1 MKIIVDHTSMQPIYE
16 QIVEQIKKQI
26 LQGTLREGAP
36 LDSVR
41 MLAKDLKVSAL
52 TVKKAYDA
60 LEEEQLIATVHGKG
74 SFVLGVNPSL
84 LAEEQKREI
93 EQRMEQLVAK
103 ARASK
108 RVAVVSSV
116 AVRPPAS
123 RGMTRRRGTRTV
135 GMRIDRTKR
144 KVPSPTRMRC
154 GAVAAMQ
161 SAFRLVFIQCTNHLT
176 TPALMGCAPWRAW
189 VCC

>member
-52 TVKKAYDA
+52 TVYDA

-103 ARASK
+103 ARAYGMSDEEL
-108 RVAVVSSV
+108 RAVLELFLE
-116 AVRPPAS
+116 A
-123 RGMTRRRGTRTV
+123 
-135 GMRIDRTKR
+135 
-144 KVPSPTRMRC
+144 
-154 GAVAAMQ
+154 
-161 SAFRLVFIQCTNHLT
+161 
-176 TPALMGCAPWRAW
+176 
-189 VCC
+189 

>member
-60 LEEEQLIATVHGKG
+60 LEEEQLIATVQGKG
-74 SFVLGVNPSL
+74 SFVAGGNMEL
-84 LAEEQKREI
+84 LREERLKHI
-93 EQRMEQLVAK
+93 EDLM
-103 ARASK
+103 ARAVEEARSAG
-108 RVAVVSSV
+108 VA
-116 AVRPPAS
+116 P
-123 RGMTRRRGTRTV
+123 GELHDML
-135 GMRIDRTKR
+135 D
-144 KVPSPTRMRC
+144 
-154 GAVAAMQ
+154 
-161 SAFRLVFIQCTNHLT
+161 L
-176 TPALMGCAPWRAW
+176 LMED
-189 VCC
+189 

>member
-93 EQRMEQLVAK
+93 EQRMEQLGVAK
-103 ARASK
+103 ARAYGMSDEEL
-108 RVAVVSSV
+108 RAVLELFLE
-116 AVRPPAS
+116 A
-123 RGMTRRRGTRTV
+123 
-135 GMRIDRTKR
+135 
-144 KVPSPTRMRC
+144 
-154 GAVAAMQ
+154 
-161 SAFRLVFIQCTNHLT
+161 
-176 TPALMGCAPWRAW
+176 
-189 VCC
+189 

>member
-60 LEEEQLIATVHGKG
+60 LEEG
-74 SFVLGVNPSL
+74 SFVLCVNSSL
-84 LAEEQKREI
+84 LAEYHKREI
-93 EQRMEQLVAK
+93 EQRM
-103 ARASK
+103 
-108 RVAVVSSV
+108 
-116 AVRPPAS
+116 
-123 RGMTRRRGTRTV
+123 
-135 GMRIDRTKR
+135 
-144 KVPSPTRMRC
+144 
-154 GAVAAMQ
+154 
-161 SAFRLVFIQCTNHLT
+161 
-176 TPALMGCAPWRAW
+176 
-189 VCC
+189 

>member
-60 LEEEQLIATVHGKG
+60 LAMHRCD
-74 SFVLGVNPSL
+74 
-84 LAEEQKREI
+84 QKREI

-103 ARASK
+103 ARAYGMSDEEL
-108 RVAVVSSV
+108 RAVLELFLE
-116 AVRPPAS
+116 A
-123 RGMTRRRGTRTV
+123 
-135 GMRIDRTKR
+135 
-144 KVPSPTRMRC
+144 
-154 GAVAAMQ
+154 
-161 SAFRLVFIQCTNHLT
+161 
-176 TPALMGCAPWRAW
+176 
-189 VCC
+189 

>member
-52 TVKKAYDA
+52 T
-60 LEEEQLIATVHGKG
+60 ATVHGKG

-103 ARASK
+103 ARAYGMSDEEL
-108 RVAVVSSV
+108 RAVLELFLE
-116 AVRPPAS
+116 A
-123 RGMTRRRGTRTV
+123 
-135 GMRIDRTKR
+135 
-144 KVPSPTRMRC
+144 
-154 GAVAAMQ
+154 
-161 SAFRLVFIQCTNHLT
+161 
-176 TPALMGCAPWRAW
+176 
-189 VCC
+189 

>member
-1 MKIIVDHTSMQPIYE
+1 MNIIVDHTSMQPIYE

-26 LQGTLREGAP
+26 LQGTLREGEA

-60 LEEEQLIATVHGKG
+60 LEEEEQLIATVHGKG

-103 ARASK
+103 ARAYGMSDEEL
-108 RVAVVSSV
+108 RAVLELFLE
-116 AVRPPAS
+116 A
-123 RGMTRRRGTRTV
+123 
-135 GMRIDRTKR
+135 
-144 KVPSPTRMRC
+144 
-154 GAVAAMQ
+154 
-161 SAFRLVFIQCTNHLT
+161 
-176 TPALMGCAPWRAW
+176 
-189 VCC
+189 

>member
-60 LEEEQLIATVHGKG
+60 LEEEGFTVTVHGKG
-74 SFVLGVNPSL
+74 TYIAATNREL
-84 LAEEQKREI
+84 LLEDQKKELEEALYQAIQKGRRYGISDGDIQELFALL
-93 EQRMEQLVAK
+93 MEE
-103 ARASK
+103 
-108 RVAVVSSV
+108 
-116 AVRPPAS
+116 
-123 RGMTRRRGTRTV
+123 
-135 GMRIDRTKR
+135 
-144 KVPSPTRMRC
+144 
-154 GAVAAMQ
+154 
-161 SAFRLVFIQCTNHLT
+161 
-176 TPALMGCAPWRAW
+176 
-189 VCC
+189 

>member
-93 EQRMEQLVAK
+93 EQRMEQ
-103 ARASK
+103 
-108 RVAVVSSV
+108 
-116 AVRPPAS
+116 
-123 RGMTRRRGTRTV
+123 RG
-135 GMRIDRTKR
+135 
-144 KVPSPTRMRC
+144 RM
-154 GAVAAMQ
+154 A
-161 SAFRLVFIQCTNHLT
+161 
-176 TPALMGCAPWRAW
+176 
-189 VCC
+189 